1 MVYCL
6 VVFTLKITYGLMLTS
21 VETPSW
27 TTVSC
32 LVAFLLTSSRSFR
45 LTKFICCTLELL
57 FLYTVT
63 AASQKWLSV
72 TFQANDIHYTF
83 ALPQPLV
90 ILFALLSICCGV
102 HINSQHA
109 TRKGKRNP
117 PQQVT
122 TPLAATQCRDV
133 SVQFRSSAALSD
145 TNEQII
151 TTVCSI
157 SNQSTGDGIANIHL
171 FNQIETKYTK
181 VTMDVN
187 NSVDQF
193 WCCVKHPDSTG
204 HNFWM
209 NVEDFQIYFYF
220 LQGHIQLW
228 QHPLRRYVKQEKLMF
243 HCADL

>member
-1 MVYCL
+1 M
-6 VVFTLKITYGLMLTS
+6 
-21 VETPSW
+21 
-27 TTVSC
+27 
-32 LVAFLLTSSRSFR
+32 
-45 LTKFICCTLELL
+45 
-57 FLYTVT
+57 
-63 AASQKWLSV
+63 

-193 WCCVKHPDSTG
+193 
-204 HNFWM
+204 
-209 NVEDFQIYFYF
+209 
-220 LQGHIQLW
+220 
-228 QHPLRRYVKQEKLMF
+228 
-243 HCADL
+243 